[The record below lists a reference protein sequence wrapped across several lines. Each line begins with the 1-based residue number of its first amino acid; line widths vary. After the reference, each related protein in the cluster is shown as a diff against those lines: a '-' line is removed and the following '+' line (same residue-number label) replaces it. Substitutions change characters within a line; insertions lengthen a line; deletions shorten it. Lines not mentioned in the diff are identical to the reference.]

1 MSLSLSDDL
10 LVGKLVRL
18 TAQRYED
25 REAMARWT
33 NDVELNRL
41 WDDTPV
47 RPRTVDYFTD
57 LGKGKDSD
65 YRRFEFAVRPIGDET
80 LIGVTELSILW
91 VHQVAWLGMGIGEP
105 EYRGKGYGTDALRLT
120 VNYAFREL
128 NMYRVSLSFYSYNLR
143 ARHVYE
149 KAGFVH
155 EGVRRGALQRDGQR
169 YDEIMMGLLRSEWEQ
184 VGYR

>member
-1 MSLSLSDDL
+1 MTLSLSNDL

-65 YRRFEFAVRPIGDET
+65 SRRFEFAIRPIGDET
-80 LIGVTELSILW
+80 LVGVSELSILW
-91 VHQVAWLGMGIGEP
+91 VHQVAWLGMGI
-105 EYRGKGYGTDALRLT
+105 
-120 VNYAFREL
+120 
-128 NMYRVSLSFYSYNLR
+128 
-143 ARHVYE
+143 
-149 KAGFVH
+149 
-155 EGVRRGALQRDGQR
+155 
-169 YDEIMMGLLRSEWEQ
+169 
-184 VGYR
+184 